1 MSDVYNIITERM
13 IATLESGVCPWQKP
27 WKTSAADVLPS
38 NYVSKKAYRGINAFI
53 LLCTPYACPYWVT
66 FKQARE
72 LAEKQNPAPALTP
85 EQEREA
91 KIYTESL
98 DDNGESPLPRPA
110 CMSHHPGGVRKGEKG
125 FPVVFWKRLPK
136 TDKATGKPVLNSKGK
151 PEMVLFLRYYTV
163 FNLEQCEGIKWE
175 KPAASVVPFE
185 PLAEAARIVAE
196 MPDAPEIRHGGAR
209 ACYAPALDLVQ
220 MPKQE
225 TFNGAPEYYNTLFHE
240 LTHATGHAKR
250 LDRKGITEIAAFGSD
265 TYSRE
270 ELVAE
275 MGAAFLSGHAGI
287 LHNTVANSAA
297 YLAGWIKALK
307 EDSKLIVIA
316 AAQAQKAADFI
327 LGVKHETESSE

>member
-1 MSDVYNIITERM
+1 M
-13 IATLESGVCPWQKP
+13 LETGVCPWQKP
-27 WKTSAADVLPS
+27 WKTSAKDALPS

-53 LLCTPYACPYWVT
+53 LLCTPYACPYWVSY
-66 FKQARE
+66 KQAGE
-72 LAEKQNPAPALTP
+72 L
-85 EQEREA
+85 
-91 KIYTESL
+91 
-98 DDNGESPLPRPA
+98 
-110 CMSHHPGGVRKGEKG
+110 GGNVKKGEKG

-151 PEMVLFLRYYTV
+151 PESVMFLRYYTV
-163 FNLEQCEGIKWE
+163 FNLEQCEGITWE
-175 KPAASVVPFE
+175 KPVSDGTPFE
-185 PLAEAARIVAE
+185 PLAEAARIVAG

-209 ACYAPALDLVQ
+209 ACYAPVTDVVQ
-220 MPKQE
+220 MPEQQ

-240 LTHATGHAKR
+240 LAHATGHAKR
-250 LDRKGITEIAAFGSD
+250 LDRKGITNIAGFGSD
-265 TYSRE
+265 SYSRE

-287 LHNTVANSAA
+287 LHVTANNSAA

-327 LGVKHETESSE
+327 LGVKQETE